1 MSNTYCHDF
10 EVVIVGGGPA
20 GMAAAGI
27 AAEGHRVAIIDEN
40 FGLGGQ
46 IWRGQSSASAT
57 RSAAGRVVAEWY
69 RKAQENGI
77 THLAGLR
84 VFASPQAG
92 ILHAEGPEG
101 LYELL
106 YSKLILATGARE
118 RFLPFPG
125 WTLRNVMGVGG
136 LQAMVKSG
144 LPISGKRVVV
154 AGSGPLLL
162 AVAAYL
168 HQHRAE
174 VVAVCEQ
181 ASLASLAGFALRLLG
196 DPQKLKQAIEYRRQ
210 LGKATYRSGWWPIEA
225 RGNGRVET
233 VVISNGDGI
242 RELSCDYLAC
252 GYHLVPNTELPA
264 LVGCEIKN
272 GSVAVDALQQT
283 SVPNVLCAGEST
295 GIGGVEKSLIEG
307 EIAGLASTGRAERAQ
322 PLLRKKEKSLRFAAA
337 MDRTFALRPQLRHL
351 PNAGTLVCRCEDVS
365 FERMREHDGWRSA
378 KLHTRCGMGACQG
391 RVCGSAAEF
400 LFGWS
405 VDSVRPPI
413 LPVRYGTIA
422 AASAAQESL

>member
-1 MSNTYCHDF
+1 MSNTHCYDF
-10 EVVIVGGGPA
+10 DIVVVGGGPA

-27 AAEGHRVAIIDEN
+27 AAEGHRVAIVDEN
-40 FGLGGQ
+40 IGLGGQ
-46 IWRGQSSASAT
+46 IWRGQSHTSAT
-57 RSAAGRVVAEWY
+57 GNAAGRAVAEWY
-69 RKAQENGI
+69 RRVQEKGI

-84 VFASPQAG
+84 VFASPLPG

-101 LYELL
+101 LYELR
-106 YSKLILATGARE
+106 YGKLILATGARE

-125 WTLRNVMGVGG
+125 WTLRNVMGAGG
-136 LQAMVKSG
+136 LQTMVKSG
-144 LPISGKRVVV
+144 LPIAGKRVVV

-168 HQHRAE
+168 HQHAAE

-181 ASLASLAGFALRLLG
+181 ASLGRLAGFALKLLG
-196 DPQKLKQAIEYRRQ
+196 EPQKLKQGIEYRQQ
-210 LGKATYRSGWWPIEA
+210 LRKTVYRTGWWPIEA
-225 RGNGRVET
+225 HGNGRVET
-233 VVISNGDGI
+233 VVISNGSMT

-264 LVGCEIKN
+264 LLGCEIKN
-272 GSVAVDALQQT
+272 GSVAVNALQQT
-283 SVPNVLCAGEST
+283 SVPNVLCVGEPT
-295 GIGGVEKSLIEG
+295 GIGGLEKSLIEG
-307 EIAGLASTGRAERAQ
+307 EIAGLVSTGRTDHAKT
-322 PLLRKKEKSLRFAAA
+322 LLREKEKSLRFAAA
-337 MDRTFALRPQLRHL
+337 MDRTFALRPELCHL
-351 PNAGTLVCRCEDVS
+351 PKADTLVCRCEDVS
-365 FERMREHDGWRSA
+365 FERMREHDNWRSA

-405 VDSVRPPI
+405 ADSVRPPV

-422 AASAAQESL
+422 AASVAQESL

>member
-1 MSNTYCHDF
+1 MSNTHCYDF
-10 EVVIVGGGPA
+10 DVVIVGGGPA

-27 AAEGHRVAIIDEN
+27 AAEGHRVAIVDEN

-46 IWRGQSSASAT
+46 IWRGQSAASST
-57 RSAAGRVVAEWY
+57 ENAAGRAITEWY
-69 RKAQENGI
+69 RRAQEKEI

-84 VFASPQAG
+84 VFASPRPG

-101 LYELL
+101 LCELR

-125 WTLRNVMGVGG
+125 WTLRNVMGAGG

-144 LPISGKRVVV
+144 LPIAGKRVVI

-168 HQHRAE
+168 HQRRAE
-174 VVAVCEQ
+174 IVAICEQ
-181 ASLASLAGFALRLLG
+181 TSLGRLAGFSLQLLG
-196 DPQKLKQAIEYRRQ
+196 DPQKLQQGVQYRWQ
-210 LGKATYRSGWWPIEA
+210 LRKTVYRAGWWPVEA
-225 RGNGRVET
+225 HGNGRVES
-233 VVISNGDGI
+233 VVISNGVVT

-264 LVGCEIKN
+264 LMGCEIKN

-283 SVPNVLCAGEST
+283 SVSNVLCAGEST
-295 GIGGVEKSLIEG
+295 GIGGLEKSLIEG
-307 EIAGLASTGRAERAQ
+307 EIAGLASTGRAKQAQ
-322 PLLRKKEKSLRFAAA
+322 PLLRKKEKLLRFAAA
-337 MDRTFALRPQLRHL
+337 MDRTFALRSELRHL
-351 PNAGTLVCRCEDVS
+351 PTSDTLVCRCEDVS
-365 FERMREHDGWRSA
+365 FERMREHDCWRSA

-391 RVCGSAAEF
+391 RVCGAAAEF
-400 LFGWS
+400 LFGWNA
-405 VDSVRPPI
+405 DSVRPPV

-422 AASAAQESL
+422 AVSAAQESL